1 MKKEKRYSIR
11 AGPCVHTV
19 SHVKKEI
26 ILVSSTRGHHWM
38 YISRERKKSFA
49 RKCITVKGKNCGG
62 ASNLDA

>member
-26 ILVSSTRGHHWM
+26 ILVSSTRGHLW
-38 YISRERKKSFA
+38 ISKERKKSFA
-49 RKCITVKGKNCGG
+49 RKCTMVKGKNCGG